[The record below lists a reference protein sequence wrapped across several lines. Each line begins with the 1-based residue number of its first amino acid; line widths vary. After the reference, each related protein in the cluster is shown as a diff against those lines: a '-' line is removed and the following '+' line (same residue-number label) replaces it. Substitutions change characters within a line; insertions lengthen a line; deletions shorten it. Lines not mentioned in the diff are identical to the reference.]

1 MWWIRNALA
10 GGHHQNTGPTHKAE
24 PTPAPLLVT
33 VSLRAFRLEASVPI
47 MMNTQIGTHYK
58 DPRDPR

>member
-1 MWWIRNALA
+1 
-10 GGHHQNTGPTHKAE
+10 
-24 PTPAPLLVT
+24 
-33 VSLRAFRLEASVPI
+33 LEASVPI